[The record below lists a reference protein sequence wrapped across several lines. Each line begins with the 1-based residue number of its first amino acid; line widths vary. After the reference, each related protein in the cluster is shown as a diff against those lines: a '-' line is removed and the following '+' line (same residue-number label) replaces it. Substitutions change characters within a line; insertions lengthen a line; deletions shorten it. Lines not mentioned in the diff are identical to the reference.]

1 MDTNT
6 KSLGLSIDWETAD
19 RITVTN
25 LKNIMSTL
33 DTDNDRIAR
42 QIEQVAGKHLESD
55 LEYNHNLIKS
65 IKVVLSY
72 FGEDDR

>member
-1 MDTNT
+1 MDAN
-6 KSLGLSIDWETAD
+6 KESLGLSIDWETAD

-33 DTDNDRIAR
+33 DKDNDRIAR
-42 QIEQVAGKHLESD
+42 QIDQVPGKHLESD
-55 LEYNHNLIKS
+55 LAYNHNLIKS

>member
-1 MDTNT
+1 MDNNT

-19 RITVTN
+19 RITITN
-25 LKNIMSTL
+25 LRNMLSTL
-33 DTDNDRIAR
+33 DTDNERITK
-42 QIEQVAGKHLESD
+42 QIEQLPGKHLESD